1 MSEMES
7 YANGEMAPTSFVSH
21 DLQFQHSHNQ
31 WTTSTPATMLV
42 FLYTGQVTETYNRS
56 SQ

>member
-7 YANGEMAPTSFVSH
+7 YANGEMAPNSFVSH
-21 DLQFQHSHNQ
+21 NLQFQHSHNQ